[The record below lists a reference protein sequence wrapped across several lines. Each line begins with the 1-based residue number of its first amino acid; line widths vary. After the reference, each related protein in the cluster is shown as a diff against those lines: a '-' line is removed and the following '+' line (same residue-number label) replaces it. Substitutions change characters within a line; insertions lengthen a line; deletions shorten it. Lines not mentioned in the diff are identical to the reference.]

1 MQQTQQSPI
10 NRALIMLVIYLVIYY
25 FGGAARQLLYP
36 VIWLVAFLHET
47 GHALG
52 ALFSGGQVLSLQVNP
67 NGSGVTTT
75 QGGSI
80 GLILIG
86 GYVGSAV
93 LGNILFYIG
102 AHKRRMSQTALLALA
117 GLMVF
122 SILKWPGSMASTI
135 LLLFYAVVLFF
146 IAMRTNW
153 DQNVAMFFGMTSV
166 LYVIQDFQVG
176 PGSDLMAYE
185 QHIGIFPAQIWMY
198 IWLIIVLVITWQNLR
213 YSFGQSSFNLLPKR
227 YRK

>member
-1 MQQTQQSPI
+1 
-10 NRALIMLVIYLVIYY
+10 
-25 FGGAARQLLYP
+25 
-36 VIWLVAFLHET
+36 
-47 GHALG
+47 
-52 ALFSGGQVLSLQVNP
+52 
-67 NGSGVTTT
+67 
-75 QGGSI
+75 
-80 GLILIG
+80 
-86 GYVGSAV
+86 
-93 LGNILFYIG
+93 
-102 AHKRRMSQTALLALA
+102 
-117 GLMVF
+117 
-122 SILKWPGSMASTI
+122 MASTI